1 MLVFSRI
8 KFRLLFYLSLVGV
21 VPLIGTMIYEY
32 ASVASTLRQRTFD
45 QLTTVREIK
54 KRRVED
60 YFAQIRHEIAFL
72 AQSSTVIEATKEFKT
87 AFADLAEVP
96 VPAEY
101 PQQLHKYYQEQVFA
115 KVLRPTCTVEQ
126 VVPRHPRTQF
136 LQGQFLVSNR
146 AAQLSSPYHTVHDK
160 HHPTLANFLKTYGY
174 YDVFLIDDEHGD
186 IVYTVAKE
194 VDFATNLLHGPF
206 ANTNLGHLFRKMRLT
221 GVETQVTLCDFETY
235 LPSYQAPAAFIGA
248 PIFDGAKKIGT
259 LVFQI
264 PIDRIDAVMTGNG
277 NWVEEGLGESGES
290 YIVGQDRTMRTNSRF
305 IIESPEQF
313 VEQSRAIAKDTNA
326 LAQMAFYQTTVLF
339 NHIATEAVQQAFANK
354 RDTRV
359 IDDYRQIEVLS
370 SYTPLSIPD
379 VRWVLLAEIDS
390 AEAFAPVREFAW
402 RSFWTVL
409 ATIAL
414 IVFLAFLIAGG
425 ISRPINKLAAA
436 TAELDKGNL
445 NVQVNVRGRDE
456 IAALG
461 QSFNTSVRSLKHQRD
476 EIVQKQIE
484 LEQQKQEIEAQ
495 ADNLREMND
504 HMMRKN
510 VELEQQQEELL
521 MQAEN
526 LKQVNQAVATK
537 NSELEQQAEEIKAQR
552 DQLLEHQQTLEQQ
565 QQEMLA
571 QTDNLRE
578 INQAVATKNLNLE
591 QQAEEI
597 KAQRDQLLEH
607 QQTLEQ
613 QQQEMLAQGEYLRE
627 ANEQMAKQN
636 LILEKQKLEMG
647 EQAKSLQA
655 ANDHT
660 QLIYQEMVEQQKV
673 IEKKNADITA
683 SLNYASRI
691 QGVMLAPVAEIRA
704 SLPESFV
711 LYQPKDI
718 VSGDFYWFAR
728 VQHQGREQLILAA
741 VDCTGHGVP
750 GAFMSL
756 IGQNLLHDIVKVN
769 KITRPEQILHEL
781 HRQIRLMLKQDT
793 TTNRDGMEAAI
804 CTIDP
809 QQRTLQFAGAGFPLL
824 YVRGGQAELIK
835 GDTHHIGGMQRESER
850 LFTGHEVGL
859 DAGQPTSFYIFSD
872 GFQDQFG
879 GPGNR
884 KYMSKQFRSFLQ
896 GISHLP
902 TADQEAQLR
911 QELAQ
916 WRGSEDQTD
925 DVLVMGWQL

>member
-8 KFRLLFYLSLVGV
+8 KYRLLFYLLLVGV
-21 VPLIGTMIYEY
+21 VPLIATMLYEY

-60 YFAQIRHEIAFL
+60 YFAQIRHEIAFF
-72 AQSSTVIEATKEFKT
+72 AKSSTVIEATKEFKT
-87 AFADLAEVP
+87 AFSQLAEVP

-101 PQQLHKYYQEQVFA
+101 PQQLRKYYQDQVFA
-115 KVLRPTCTVEQ
+115 KVYRPTCTVDQ

-136 LQGQFLVSNR
+136 LQGQYLVSNR
-146 AAQLSSPYHTVHDK
+146 SQLLTSPYHAVHDK
-160 HHPTLANFLKTYGY
+160 HHPTIANFLKTYGY

-194 VDFATNLLHGPF
+194 IDFATNLLHGPF
-206 ANTNLGHLFRKMRLT
+206 ADSNLGRLFRKMRLT

-248 PIFDGAKKIGT
+248 PIFDGDKKIGT

-313 VEQSRAIAKDTNA
+313 VEQAKAIVKDTNA
-326 LAQMAFYQTTVLF
+326 LAQMSFYQTTVLF
-339 NHIATEAVQQAFANK
+339 NHINTEGVQLAFANK
-354 RDTRV
+354 RDTRI
-359 IDDYRQIEVLS
+359 IDDYRHVEVLS
-370 SYTPLSIPD
+370 SFTPLNIPD
-379 VRWVLLAEIDS
+379 VRWVLLAEIDA
-390 AEAFAPVREFAW
+390 AEAFAPVQEFAL
-402 RSFWTVL
+402 RSLWTVL
-409 ATIAL
+409 GTTVL
-414 IVFLAFLIAGG
+414 IVLLAFLIAAG

-445 NVQVNVRGRDE
+445 DVQVSARGRDE
-456 IAALG
+456 IGALG
-461 QSFNTSVRSLKHQRD
+461 RSFNSSVRSLKHQRD

-495 ADNLREMND
+495 ADNLREMNE

-510 VELEQQQEELL
+510 AELEQQKEEILAQRDDILQKTTALEQQQEELL

-526 LKQVNQAVATK
+526 LKQVNQNVATK

-552 DQLLEHQQTLEQQ
+552 DQLLETQKAMEQQ
-565 QQEMLA
+565 QQELQA
-571 QTDNLRE
+571 QAENLRE
-578 INQAVATKNLNLE
+578 VNQAVATKNRELE

-597 KAQRDQLLEH
+597 KAQRDQLLDT
-607 QQTLEQ
+607 QKVMEQ
-613 QQQEMLAQGEYLRE
+613 QQQELQAQGEYLRQ
-627 ANEQMAKQN
+627 ANDRMAEQN
-636 LILEKQKLEMG
+636 LALEKQKLAIS
-647 EQAKSLQA
+647 EQATSLQT
-655 ANDHT
+655 ANDHV
-660 QLIYQEMVEQQKV
+660 QHMYQEMVEQQKL

-691 QGVMLAPVAEIRA
+691 QGVMLAPLAEIRA
-704 SLPESFV
+704 HLPQSFV
-711 LYQPKDI
+711 FYQPKDI

-728 VQHQGREQLILAA
+728 VQNQGRERLILAA

-756 IGQNLLHDIVKVN
+756 IGQNLLHEIVKVGQ
-769 KITRPEQILHEL
+769 ITRPEQILAEL
-781 HRQIRLMLKQDT
+781 HRQIRSLLKQDT

-804 CTIDP
+804 CTVDL
-809 QQRTLQFAGAGFPLL
+809 QARTLQFAGAGFPLL
-824 YVRGGQAELIK
+824 YVRRGQAELVK
-835 GDTHHIGGMQRESER
+835 GDAHHIGGMQKEAER
-850 LFTGHEVGL
+850 RFVGHEIAL
-859 DAGQPTSFYIFSD
+859 DPDHPTTFYIYSD

-879 GPGNR
+879 GPDYR
-884 KYMSKQFRSFLQ
+884 KYMSKHFRAYLQ
-896 GISHLP
+896 QISELP
-902 TADQEAQLR
+902 LAQQEAQLR
-911 QELAQ
+911 
-916 WRGSEDQTD
+916 
-925 DVLVMGWQL
+925 